1 LIRSGL
7 FGVATGLLVFLAV
20 DFLFAPA
27 LPSSS
32 RALLGVVLALGVAV
46 GLTRGRARAETTL
59 EDAGE

>member
-7 FGVATGLLVFLAV
+7 FGGATGLLVFLAV

-46 GLTRGRARAETTL
+46 ELTRGRARAETTL